1 MVAARLAARRC
12 IMLNTRDMI
21 IACPACTTRY
31 VVPDSAIGLDGRT
44 VRCAKCRHSWFQAGA
59 LPDQANQ
66 PLGARVAPS
75 PPPPPPSPPMD
86 EVAAPPAPVVVP
98 KEETEPL
105 APAIWPQSEATPE
118 LDAPEPPAASEVAF
132 SEEKALGFA
141 DPAGAQAPSFGRYP
155 DPEPTYIS
163 PEPALPPPPS
173 FVESPS
179 SFSPAAETQGWEEPT
194 DTPSTFAYEPPFRP
208 RLNTLKLWTWAAV
221 IFAAVAL
228 AAIGAVAWYGLPDWM
243 PLARQTF
250 AEAQPDLVLDFPA
263 NRQDRR
269 TLPNGTEFF
278 GASGTVTNVGSSRR
292 TVPTILIVLRDT
304 RERIVYSWEVAPAKR
319 QLAPGESVSVNEAV
333 TDVPKSAKI
342 AEIGWK
348 PG

>member
-1 MVAARLAARRC
+1 
-12 IMLNTRDMI
+12 MLNGRDMI

-31 VVPDSAIGLDGRT
+31 VVPDSAIGVDGRT
-44 VRCAKCRHSWFQAGA
+44 VRCAKCRHSWFQQGA
-59 LPDQANQ
+59 LPNQADRPQ
-66 PLGARVAPS
+66 VDKPVPPPAAPPPAAPARSPAPAPAPPPPVVPEPQVAVDVPDTGSDSDTDADAGADSAPEPLPASEAAGLAE
-75 PPPPPPSPPMD
+75 PPPPPAF
-86 EVAAPPAPVVVP
+86 VAEAPPPTTQWN
-98 KEETEPL
+98 E
-105 APAIWPQSEATPE
+105 QSDERAW
-118 LDAPEPPAASEVAF
+118 DDGSD
-132 SEEKALGFA
+132 S
-141 DPAGAQAPSFGRYP
+141 Y
-155 DPEPTYIS
+155 
-163 PEPALPPPPS
+163 
-173 FVESPS
+173 S
-179 SFSPAAETQGWEEPT
+179 SFAH
-194 DTPSTFAYEPPFRP
+194 EPPFRS
-208 RLNTLKLWTWAAV
+208 RINTLKLWTWAASL
-221 IFAAVAL
+221 FAAVAL

-278 GASGTVTNVGSSRR
+278 GASGTVTNVGRSRR
-292 TVPTILIVLRDT
+292 SVPTILIVLRDG

-319 QLAPGESVSVNEAV
+319 QLAPGESVSINEAV